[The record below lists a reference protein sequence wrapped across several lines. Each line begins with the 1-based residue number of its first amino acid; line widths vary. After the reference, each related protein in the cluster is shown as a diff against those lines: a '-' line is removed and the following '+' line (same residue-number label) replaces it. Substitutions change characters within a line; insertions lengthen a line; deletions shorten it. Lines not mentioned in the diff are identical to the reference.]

1 MTVGINDIAIKLSVH
16 AEGVSAGF
24 RTAAEEARGFQKEI
38 DRFAYAVDK
47 GLNRNFGPVLDAALN
62 AQFTKDTEERIAREK
77 KAQEDFNA
85 WYRKEMEQEV
95 AAYTAAEAAKEEAT
109 KSRIAAERQAALYMH
124 NMQQIITAR
133 PLPTET
139 EARGQELLNLEQA
152 IRARFALMDQEQ
164 QRIQNQIAMNTT
176 NAQRFQAVL
185 EMETAARAKANND
198 LRQHIQQKYALLAEE
213 ERSERLNAD
222 NSAEIQRIKAMKVKQ
237 IADQAV
243 AQKAADFAAYKA
255 QLAQE
260 EAASIQNAERMSQLA
275 QNNAAN
281 ILEIQR
287 LSGAKAA
294 AARELELNDL
304 RAAITARYAL
314 LDEEAQLTQNNAAN
328 TAELQRLA
336 TSQADAAHETELTQL
351 REYIIQKYTALAE
364 ADAQEQR
371 QLEMNRVNA
380 NRSRE
385 RAMADA
391 EEDRERELRQLREAI
406 TARYALEDEAD
417 RFAPQ
422 QQSHVDAFRTN
433 QLREQANAQAE
444 ANRIMQQNLTLNER
458 YARQL
463 ANLNRLN
470 TTVITTTGRVAL
482 STRDFTRAKTALTI
496 ATIRHQQA
504 QTGANAAMAAHAR
517 GYGGTAMAM
526 GQLSYAAEDFIQ
538 VLSMGGGLN
547 MALMSASNNL
557 SMVARA
563 LLGTSGMMSAVAG
576 FAIPAL
582 LIGTGIL
589 IQYLLREEDQIDAV
603 TRAYKRLH
611 DELEHTQDLLNRQ
624 MQHRFNMQDIDDL
637 TTYAAALA
645 KLRQEIRDLAEAE
658 AEAAALEEKIAAT
671 RKEIRDTVAG
681 GTIIADA
688 QKVVDMMMQ
697 MQGVHD
703 AAQIA
708 AAKNDVRQLT
718 EAYAELADAMA
729 TGTPD
734 EIVRAAE
741 EMKRVI
747 DGTSEVFKLEFLNGD
762 QAAKLAAILGTED
775 ETAKLEAL
783 RELMQELALMN
794 GDMANGADAVNKAQ
808 EATNRLLRQ
817 ENQLRQ
823 DNIRFQLEATDAQKE
838 AIDLQNQLAQFLG
851 VDNPNPM
858 QGLDPNDMSAEQA
871 RQSAEFLE
879 LMWRNLDRQKK
890 EILEEKQRVTPVGG
904 LEQNTYQAQADA
916 FKQVLEATNRE
927 EDPQLTR
934 LIRLQET
941 ANDLLEDITGIRIVQ

>member
-1 MTVGINDIAIKLSVH
+1 MESINDIAIKLSVD
-16 AEGVSAGF
+16 AEGVSRGF
-24 RTAAEEARGFQKEI
+24 RTAAEETRAYQKELE
-38 DRFAYAVDK
+38 RLVYAVGKND
-47 GLNRNFGPVLDAALN
+47 PVDYN
-62 AQFTKDTEERIAREK
+62 AHVTQYTQATEARLAKEK
-77 KAQEDFNA
+77 KAQEEFNA
-85 WYRKEMEQEV
+85 WYRAEADKEFQAWYAVELKKEQVRQQQLAQERQSVINTANAQNFQAVPEAETLGRAITNDKLEEAIKARYALLDQEERALRENAANNAATIQRANAEV
-95 AAYTAAEAAKEEAT
+95 QRLHQQDLDNLREYITQKYAILNREEAIERMNASNAAE
-109 KSRIAAERQAALYMH
+109 IARMRTLQSQQAA
-124 NMQQIITAR
+124 AR
-133 PLPTET
+133 
-139 EARGQELLNLEQA
+139 A
-152 IRARFALMDQEQ
+152 
-164 QRIQNQIAMNTT
+164 
-176 NAQRFQAVL
+176 NAQR
-185 EMETAARAKANND
+185 D
-198 LRQHIQQKYALLAEE
+198 
-213 ERSERLNAD
+213 S
-222 NSAEIQRIKAMKVKQ
+222 
-237 IADQAV
+237 
-243 AQKAADFAAYKA
+243 DFAAYKA
-255 QLAQE
+255 DLARQ
-260 EAASIQNAERMSQLA
+260 EAAGMVNAQRTARIERARQLDA
-275 QNNAAN
+275 KRAADDDRVR
-281 ILEIQR
+281 Q
-287 LSGAKAA
+287 
-294 AARELELNDL
+294 LNDWRMQQAMMQ
-304 RAAITARYAL
+304 RAAINT
-314 LDEEAQLTQNNAAN
+314 QLT
-328 TAELQRLA
+328 
-336 TSQADAAHETELTQL
+336 
-351 REYIIQKYTALAE
+351 
-364 ADAQEQR
+364 
-371 QLEMNRVNA
+371 V
-380 NRSRE
+380 
-385 RAMADA
+385 
-391 EEDRERELRQLREAI
+391 
-406 TARYALEDEAD
+406 
-417 RFAPQ
+417 
-422 QQSHVDAFRTN
+422 
-433 QLREQANAQAE
+433 
-444 ANRIMQQNLTLNER
+444 
-458 YARQL
+458 
-463 ANLNRLN
+463 
-470 TTVITTTGRVAL
+470 
-482 STRDFTRAKTALTI
+482 TRMGGGFG
-496 ATIRHQQA
+496 
-504 QTGANAAMAAHAR
+504 GA
-517 GYGGTAMAM
+517 AMAM

-775 ETAKLEAL
+775 ETTKLEAL

>member
-1 MTVGINDIAIKLSVH
+1 MESINDIAIKLSVD
-16 AEGVSAGF
+16 AEGVSRGF
-24 RTAAEEARGFQKEI
+24 RTAAEETRAYQKELE
-38 DRFAYAVDK
+38 RLVYAVGKND
-47 GLNRNFGPVLDAALN
+47 PVDYN
-62 AQFTKDTEERIAREK
+62 AHVTQYTQATEARLAKEK
-77 KAQEDFNA
+77 KAQEEFNA
-85 WYRKEMEQEV
+85 WYRAEADKEFQAWYAVELKKEQVRQQQLAQERQSVINTANAQNFQAVPEAETLGRAITNDNLEEAIKARYALLDQEERALRENAANNAATIQRANAEV
-95 AAYTAAEAAKEEAT
+95 QRLHQQDLDNLREYITQKYAILNREEAIERMNASNAAE
-109 KSRIAAERQAALYMH
+109 IARMRTLQSQQAA
-124 NMQQIITAR
+124 AR
-133 PLPTET
+133 
-139 EARGQELLNLEQA
+139 A
-152 IRARFALMDQEQ
+152 
-164 QRIQNQIAMNTT
+164 
-176 NAQRFQAVL
+176 NAQR
-185 EMETAARAKANND
+185 D
-198 LRQHIQQKYALLAEE
+198 
-213 ERSERLNAD
+213 S
-222 NSAEIQRIKAMKVKQ
+222 
-237 IADQAV
+237 
-243 AQKAADFAAYKA
+243 DFAAYKA
-255 QLAQE
+255 DLARQ
-260 EAASIQNAERMSQLA
+260 EAAGMVNAQRTARIERARQLDA
-275 QNNAAN
+275 KRAADDDRVR
-281 ILEIQR
+281 Q
-287 LSGAKAA
+287 
-294 AARELELNDL
+294 LNDWRMQQAMMQ
-304 RAAITARYAL
+304 RAAINT
-314 LDEEAQLTQNNAAN
+314 QLT
-328 TAELQRLA
+328 
-336 TSQADAAHETELTQL
+336 
-351 REYIIQKYTALAE
+351 
-364 ADAQEQR
+364 
-371 QLEMNRVNA
+371 V
-380 NRSRE
+380 
-385 RAMADA
+385 
-391 EEDRERELRQLREAI
+391 
-406 TARYALEDEAD
+406 
-417 RFAPQ
+417 
-422 QQSHVDAFRTN
+422 
-433 QLREQANAQAE
+433 
-444 ANRIMQQNLTLNER
+444 
-458 YARQL
+458 
-463 ANLNRLN
+463 
-470 TTVITTTGRVAL
+470 
-482 STRDFTRAKTALTI
+482 TRMGGGFG
-496 ATIRHQQA
+496 
-504 QTGANAAMAAHAR
+504 GA
-517 GYGGTAMAM
+517 AMAM

-775 ETAKLEAL
+775 ETTKLEAL

>member
-1 MTVGINDIAIKLSVH
+1 MTESINDIAIKLSVH

-185 EMETAARAKANND
+185 EMETAARAQAN
-198 LRQHIQQKYALLAEE
+198 
-213 ERSERLNAD
+213 
-222 NSAEIQRIKAMKVKQ
+222 
-237 IADQAV
+237 
-243 AQKAADFAAYKA
+243 
-255 QLAQE
+255 
-260 EAASIQNAERMSQLA
+260 
-275 QNNAAN
+275 
-281 ILEIQR
+281 
-287 LSGAKAA
+287 
-294 AARELELNDL
+294 NDL

-328 TAELQRLA
+328 TAEMQRLA

-417 RFAPQ
+417 RFAPH

-458 YARQL
+458 YAQQL

-482 STRDFTRAKTALTI
+482 STHDFTRAKTALTL
-496 ATIRHQQA
+496 ATIRQQQA
-504 QTGANAAMAAHAR
+504 QRAGNAAMQQGGDVAR
-517 GYGGTAMAM
+517 IMTGVFTQA
-526 GQLSYAAEDFIQ
+526 SFAAEDFIQ
-538 VLSMGGGLN
+538 GIAFGDIRN
-547 MALMSASNNL
+547 ALLGASNNL
-557 SMVARA
+557 TMVVRGLVQA
-563 LLGTSGMMSAVAG
+563 GTAAG
-576 FAIPAL
+576 
-582 LIGTGIL
+582 GT
-589 IQYLLREEDQIDAV
+589 
-603 TRAYKRLH
+603 
-611 DELEHTQDLLNRQ
+611 
-624 MQHRFNMQDIDDL
+624 
-637 TTYAAALA
+637 AAALA
-645 KLRQEIRDLAEAE
+645 GMVGWLVAIPAAVVGLGSYILWLNRAKADTRELEQALSDLNEQWLKFERLSTINRQGRREAASIGRTSTSEAADAKAAELLAERVEMEKELADVQNKVARQNRE
-658 AEAAALEEKIAAT
+658 IFEHTMGGANALKELKDQIAKTIAFGSEE
-671 RKEIRDTVAG
+671 E
-681 GTIIADA
+681 
-688 QKVVDMMMQ
+688 
-697 MQGVHD
+697 
-703 AAQIA
+703 IA
-708 AAKNDVRQLT
+708 AAEAMSFLIEEASAAAATGDFTGMIAAMRDINTLASDGALRNWT
-718 EAYAELADAMA
+718 EWVDDLASFDALQKLFNSGVLGTFFEGAGDDLDALAAVQKALADS
-729 TGTPD
+729 TLELT
-734 EIVRAAE
+734 AAE
-741 EMKRVI
+741 RE
-747 DGTSEVFKLEFLNGD
+747 LLLN
-762 QAAKLAAILGTED
+762 AENILKAKL
-775 ETAKLEAL
+775 
-783 RELMQELALMN
+783 
-794 GDMANGADAVNKAQ
+794 KAQ
-808 EATNRLLRQ
+808 ELFAVEERHRRLML
-817 ENQLRQ
+817 QLAQ
-823 DNIRFQLEATDAQKE
+823 DEIRFQLQATDAQKE
-838 AIDLQNQLAQFLG
+838 VADLQNQLAQFLG

-904 LEQNTYQAQADA
+904 LEQNTFQAQADA

-934 LIRLQET
+934 LIRLQEA
-941 ANDLLEDITGIRIVQ
+941 ANDLLEGTTGIRIEQ

>member
-1 MTVGINDIAIKLSVH
+1 
-16 AEGVSAGF
+16 
-24 RTAAEEARGFQKEI
+24 
-38 DRFAYAVDK
+38 
-47 GLNRNFGPVLDAALN
+47 
-62 AQFTKDTEERIAREK
+62 
-77 KAQEDFNA
+77 
-85 WYRKEMEQEV
+85 
-95 AAYTAAEAAKEEAT
+95 
-109 KSRIAAERQAALYMH
+109 
-124 NMQQIITAR
+124 
-133 PLPTET
+133 
-139 EARGQELLNLEQA
+139 
-152 IRARFALMDQEQ
+152 
-164 QRIQNQIAMNTT
+164 
-176 NAQRFQAVL
+176 
-185 EMETAARAKANND
+185 
-198 LRQHIQQKYALLAEE
+198 
-213 ERSERLNAD
+213 
-222 NSAEIQRIKAMKVKQ
+222 
-237 IADQAV
+237 
-243 AQKAADFAAYKA
+243 
-255 QLAQE
+255 
-260 EAASIQNAERMSQLA
+260 
-275 QNNAAN
+275 
-281 ILEIQR
+281 
-287 LSGAKAA
+287 
-294 AARELELNDL
+294 
-304 RAAITARYAL
+304 
-314 LDEEAQLTQNNAAN
+314 
-328 TAELQRLA
+328 
-336 TSQADAAHETELTQL
+336 
-351 REYIIQKYTALAE
+351 
-364 ADAQEQR
+364 
-371 QLEMNRVNA
+371 
-380 NRSRE
+380 
-385 RAMADA
+385 
-391 EEDRERELRQLREAI
+391 
-406 TARYALEDEAD
+406 
-417 RFAPQ
+417 
-422 QQSHVDAFRTN
+422 
-433 QLREQANAQAE
+433 
-444 ANRIMQQNLTLNER
+444 
-458 YARQL
+458 
-463 ANLNRLN
+463 
-470 TTVITTTGRVAL
+470 
-482 STRDFTRAKTALTI
+482 
-496 ATIRHQQA
+496 
-504 QTGANAAMAAHAR
+504 
-517 GYGGTAMAM
+517 
-526 GQLSYAAEDFIQ
+526 
-538 VLSMGGGLN
+538 
-547 MALMSASNNL
+547 
-557 SMVARA
+557 
-563 LLGTSGMMSAVAG
+563 MMSAVAG

-775 ETAKLEAL
+775 EITKLEAL

-838 AIDLQNQLAQFLG
+838 AADIQNQLAQFLG

-904 LEQNTYQAQADA
+904 LEQNTFQAQADA
-916 FKQVLEATNRE
+916 FKQVLEATNRQ
-927 EDPQLTR
+927 EDPQLAR
-934 LIRLQET
+934 LIRLQEA
-941 ANDLLEDITGIRIVQ
+941 ANDLLEGTTGIRIEQ